1 MTAILRRR
9 GARAVLIVLAA
20 LLLAALAA
28 PLLVPADSVRDL
40 VVARV
45 RRTTG
50 ADVSFG
56 RASVRLLPR
65 LSVSVAD
72 GRVRGTGAAL
82 AQATGQPSPL
92 VSYEAT
98 LARLDVSVAVG
109 PLLRRRLE
117 IGRVQLV
124 RPVIEVVTAPPAA
137 AADSGAA
144 ARAAPAADAGAGRA
158 PAAPAFA
165 LALAGLEVR
174 DGALRWR
181 EEGTARAVAVEGWQ
195 QQLTGG
201 DLTAL
206 VARLQALGGGAG
218 GAAGAAGASGVG
230 GAAGG
235 PAAAGDARLR
245 LQTRV
250 GSLALHGFGKGPA
263 VTLRDLA
270 ATGEVSAPADGGVRL
285 AIERAAWAS
294 LALSGEARLGALAA
308 PARLAGTWTLAEV
321 AVATLLADLRPLLP
335 PAPPGPF
342 AAWLDSRPVTAGKLS
357 ARGSFDL
364 PWPLPPAPDGAA
376 ATLAGLRAEG
386 ALAGVRVTLPLGQG
400 EAGVDAAFA
409 LAGTELRV
417 TRLQVKDAAGRLDLG
432 GDVALTLPP
441 AAGPLRAQLAGQAD
455 VGALAAVAALLPR
468 PAREPGRPPAPGL
481 EAYRL
486 TGQARLSARAE
497 IPAAPSLAQPLAW
510 REALQRGT
518 LPGIALRATAAPFSV
533 AGLWL
538 EPPLQVGSLRVESDL
553 RTARIELEGAQHPAL
568 AGRGTVTL
576 TRFVPAPRADVELR
590 LERFDADRL
599 TAMVAAGAG
608 SAAAGSGAAAPVAS
622 AAAPS
627 AAAAPAPSGHPLLDW
642 IVGVAVA
649 AAPPAG
655 AAAAAATPP
664 GELIPPGLVADYR
677 ATAAQMTLGKL
688 DYRQVELAG
697 QLANRVF
704 DVPRA
709 SARLATGTVA
719 GSAKLDYAS
728 DPWGL
733 LAFQA
738 DIQEVPAG
746 ALLAPYVKAAAQIW
760 EGKVGG
766 HVAGG
771 CGLKD
776 QKAVLGSLAVAGEAI
791 STNGVIHGS
800 SFLAGITPY
809 LGARQDLKEIRFKDL
824 RHYLQVENGRY
835 NIRDLK
841 LTGFDTDWW
850 GDGWF
855 AFDGT
860 LDLALGVRLPAGFT
874 PQVGDLSPLLDSLRD
889 ADGRIALGLRL
900 TGQASKPAVAVDLTA
915 AKAKTQQ
922 RVQDEVKKGVQGLLD
937 KLKRK

>member
-1 MTAILRRR
+1 MTTILRRR
-9 GARAVLIVLAA
+9 GARAVLIVLAV

-45 RRTTG
+45 RQATG
-50 ADVSFG
+50 AEVSFG
-56 RASVRLLPR
+56 GASVRLLPR
-65 LSVSVAD
+65 LSVAVAD

-98 LARLDVSVAVG
+98 LERLDVSVAVG
-109 PLLRRRLE
+109 PLLRKRLE

-137 AADSGAA
+137 AADSSGGAA
-144 ARAAPAADAGAGRA
+144 AGAATAAAERAGRTA
-158 PAAPAFA
+158 AAPAFA

-195 QQLTGG
+195 QELTGG

-206 VARLQALGGGAG
+206 VARLQALGAGTEAASAAG
-218 GAAGAAGASGVG
+218 GAAGAG
-230 GAAGG
+230 GGDGG
-235 PAAAGDARLR
+235 PDPAGDARLR
-245 LQTRV
+245 LRTRV
-250 GSLALHGFGKGPA
+250 GSLALQGFGKGPA

-294 LALSGEARLGALAA
+294 LALSAEARLGASAA

-321 AVATLLADLRPLLP
+321 EAAALLADLRPLLP
-335 PAPPGPF
+335 PAPPGPLT
-342 AAWLDSRPVTAGKLS
+342 AWLDSRPVAAGKLS

-364 PWPLPPAPDGAA
+364 PWPLPPAPDGTAA
-376 ATLAGLRAEG
+376 VLAGLRAEG
-386 ALAGVRVTLPLGQG
+386 ALAGGRVTLPLGQG

-417 TRLQVKDAAGRLDLG
+417 TRLQLKDAAGRLELG
-432 GDVALTLPP
+432 GDAALTLPP
-441 AAGPLRAQLAGQAD
+441 AAGPLRAQLAGNAD
-455 VGALAAVAALLPR
+455 LGALAAVAALLPK
-468 PAREPGRPPAPGL
+468 PAPRPGRPAAPGL
-481 EAYRL
+481 EAYRF
-486 TGQARLSARAE
+486 TGRAQLSARAE
-497 IPAAPSLAQPLAW
+497 IAEAPSLAQPLAW

-518 LPGIALRATAAPFSV
+518 LPGITLRASAAPLSV

-538 EPPLQVGSLRVESDL
+538 EPPLQVGSVKLESDL
-553 RTARIELEGAQHPAL
+553 RTARLELEGAQHPAL

-576 TRFVPAPRADVELR
+576 TRFVPAPRAEVDLR

-599 TAMVAAGAG
+599 TAMVTAGAG
-608 SAAAGSGAAAPVAS
+608 SPATG
-622 AAAPS
+622 S
-627 AAAAPAPSGHPLLDW
+627 AAAAPAAQAAAVPAPSGQPLLDW

-655 AAAAAATPP
+655 AAAAAAAPP
-664 GELIPPGLVADYR
+664 GELIPPGLAADYR

-688 DYRQVELAG
+688 DYRQVELSG
-697 QLANRVF
+697 QLSGRVF

-719 GSAKLDYAS
+719 GSARLDYAS
-728 DPWGL
+728 DPWGR

-738 DIQEVPAG
+738 DIQEVPAS
-746 ALLAPYVKAAAQIW
+746 ALLSPYVKAAAQIW

-766 HVAGG
+766 QVAGG
-771 CGLKD
+771 CGLRD
-776 QKAVLGSLAVAGEAI
+776 QKTVLGSLALAGEAI

-860 LDLALGVRLPAGFT
+860 LDLSLGVRLPAGFT

-889 ADGRIALGLRL
+889 AEGRIALGLRL
-900 TGQASKPAVAVDLTA
+900 TGQAAKPAVAVDLTA

>member
-9 GARAVLIVLAA
+9 GVRAVLIVLAV

-45 RRTTG
+45 RQATG
-50 ADVSFG
+50 AEVSFG
-56 RASVRLLPR
+56 GASVRLLPR
-65 LSVSVAD
+65 LSVAVAD

-82 AQATGQPSPL
+82 AQATGQASPL

-98 LARLDVSVAVG
+98 LERLDVSVAVG
-109 PLLRRRLE
+109 PLLRKRLE

-137 AADSGAA
+137 PADSGAA
-144 ARAAPAADAGAGRA
+144 GAARAATAAAGGADRA
-158 PAAPAFA
+158 AAAPAFA

-174 DGALRWR
+174 DGTLRWR

-195 QQLTGG
+195 QELTGG

-206 VARLQALGGGAG
+206 VARLQALGAGAG
-218 GAAGAAGASGVG
+218 GAAGGVAGAG

-235 PAAAGDARLR
+235 PGAGGEARLR
-245 LQTRV
+245 LETRV
-250 GSLALHGFGKGPA
+250 GSLALQGFGKGPA

-294 LALSGEARLGALAA
+294 LALSAEARLGALAA
-308 PARLAGTWTLAEV
+308 PARLAGTWTLADVE
-321 AVATLLADLRPLLP
+321 AAALLADLRPLLP
-335 PAPPGPF
+335 PAPPGPL

-364 PWPLPPAPDGAA
+364 PWPLPPAPDGTAA
-376 ATLAGLRAEG
+376 ALAGLRAEG
-386 ALAGVRVTLPLGQG
+386 ALAGGRVTLPLGQG

-409 LAGTELRV
+409 LAGAELRV
-417 TRLQVKDAAGRLDLG
+417 TRLQLKDAAGRLELG

-441 AAGPLRAQLAGQAD
+441 AAGPLRAQLAGKAD
-455 VGALAAVAALLPR
+455 VGALAAVAALLPK
-468 PAREPGRPPAPGL
+468 PAPKPGRPAAPGL
-481 EAYRL
+481 EAYRF
-486 TGQARLSARAE
+486 TGQAQLSVRAE

-510 REALQRGT
+510 REALQRGA
-518 LPGIALRATAAPFSV
+518 LPGITLRATAAPFSV

-538 EPPLQVGSLRVESDL
+538 EPPLQVGSLKLESDL
-553 RTARIELEGAQHPAL
+553 RTARLELEGAQHPAL

-576 TRFVPAPRADVELR
+576 TRFVPAPRADVDLR

-599 TAMVAAGAG
+599 TAMITAGAGSAGAG
-608 SAAAGSGAAAPVAS
+608 SAAATPAAQAAAV
-622 AAAPS
+622 
-627 AAAAPAPSGHPLLDW
+627 PAPSGHPLLDW

-655 AAAAAATPP
+655 AAAASATPP

-688 DYRQVELAG
+688 DYRQVELSG
-697 QLANRVF
+697 QLSGRVF

-709 SARLATGTVA
+709 SARLATGGVTGNA
-719 GSAKLDYAS
+719 RLDYAA

-733 LAFQA
+733 LAFEA
-738 DIQEVPAG
+738 DIQEVPAS
-746 ALLAPYVKAAAQIW
+746 ALLSPYVKAAAQIW

-766 HVAGG
+766 QVAGG

-900 TGQASKPAVAVDLTA
+900 TGQAAKPAVAVDLSA